1 MSTNNRK
8 LLTVITEAALESLL
22 IKDIE
27 RLGVK
32 GYTITDARGQGNR
45 GVRNAAWDAN
55 GNIRIEVISD
65 TGTVDT
71 LADFLRDNYYDNYAM
86 VLFKTDI
93 EVIRPEKFQSL

>member
-65 TGTVDT
+65 AGTVDT

>member
-32 GYTITDARGQGNR
+32 GYTITDARGKGSR

-65 TGTVDT
+65 ASTVDT